1 MLSTLLSL
9 TGGSKMAKDIAIE
22 LVLMEDE
29 RCGDELYVLDW
40 EFDSAND
47 KILYFKLFPWREW
60 LTGYRSHPEYIAK
73 KSDFVLHKKDTSGY
87 ISTSNRLNFNLGNG
101 KFYDVYGRAY
111 IRSQNDMDL
120 RDLKTQFTHVSTVKR
135 LGEVGVMKRMKEGR
149 DLRS

>member
-1 MLSTLLSL
+1 MLSTLLTL

-47 KILYFKLFPWREW
+47 KILYFKLFPLREW
-60 LTGYRSHPEYIAK
+60 LNGYRSHPEYIAK
-73 KSDFVLHKKDTSGY
+73 KSDFILHERDTSGY
-87 ISTSNRLNFNLGNG
+87 ISTSNRLNFNLDNG

-111 IRSQNDMDL
+111 IRSQNNTDL

-135 LGEVGVMKRMKEGR
+135 LGEVGVMKRMKKGK
-149 DLRS
+149 DLKA

>member
-1 MLSTLLSL
+1 
-9 TGGSKMAKDIAIE
+9 MAKDIAIE

-47 KILYFKLFPWREW
+47 KILYFKLFPLREW

-87 ISTSNRLNFNLGNG
+87 ISTSNRLNFNLNNG

-111 IRSQNDMDL
+111 IRSQSNSDL
-120 RDLKTQFTHVSTVKR
+120 RDLKTQFTHLNTVKR
-135 LGEVGVMKRMKEGR
+135 LGEVGILKRMKEGK